1 MKKLF
6 QHSPENPYHV
16 SVGAVV
22 VKDGKILVHN
32 HVKKLM
38 PEKLHFFLGDL
49 DSAYTLMRES
59 LENNESLEEA
69 VLRGVQE
76 EFGIEGEVVRYLGSI
91 QADIPEFGE
100 FEKTTL
106 YFQIAFQSEGVR
118 SPHDEESHTLLEW
131 HEPGHILKLMEEQL
145 AVTKRADLSESK
157 IIQAYLKMN
166 A

>member
-1 MKKLF
+1 MKKIF

-22 VKDGKILVHN
+22 VKDRKILVHN

-49 DSAYTLMRES
+49 ESAYTLMRES
-59 LENNESLEEA
+59 LENGESLEEA
-69 VLRGVQE
+69 VLRGVRE
-76 EFGIEGEVVRYLGSI
+76 EFGIEGILVCYLGSI
-91 QADIPEFGE
+91 QAIIPEFGE

-106 YFQIAFQSEGVR
+106 YFEVTCGEMHER
-118 SPHDEESHTLLEW
+118 SLHDEESHTLLEW
-131 HEPGHILKLMEEQL
+131 LEPHELLKLMEEQQK
-145 AVTKRADLSESK
+145 VTSRADLSEAK